1 MSARFAF
8 RNLGILRYSRRHV
21 VGDLW
26 QWWVARPSE
35 LLDWQV
41 RYLDIYLFYV
51 YVVPSVL

>member
-21 VGDLW
+21 IGDLW
-26 QWWVARPSE
+26 QWRVARPSE

-51 YVVPSVL
+51 CVVPLVL